1 VRTFGP
7 LTEDLLQ
14 RVDWLVAA
22 GGTAVARERSGSYW
36 KPLYNLLEGVLEQVL
51 VSANTARSVTSTRRW
66 WLASRID
73 T

>member
-14 RVDWLVAA
+14 QVDWPVAA

-36 KPLYNLLEGVLEQVL
+36 KPLYNLLEGVLE
-51 VSANTARSVTSTRRW
+51 
-66 WLASRID
+66 
-73 T
+73 